1 MYAIIDGLEFVGSIG
16 GAIYAIISNK
26 WYVGIACTIFFFIYP
41 IINEL
46 FYNAFSK
53 IFYT

>member
-1 MYAIIDGLEFVGSIG
+1 MYAIIDGLEFVASIG

-46 FYNAFSK
+46 FYNALSK
-53 IFYT
+53 IFWT